1 MKPHDKLIQELHQG
15 KLSRR
20 EFLQKAV
27 ALGAAGTVSGSL
39 FSTQALA
46 STPKRGGHMRVA
58 TNQGSSTDS
67 LNPILLTSGHTNF
80 LHYTIH
86 NQLTEIDAYGQL
98 QPLIAE
104 SFEIGA
110 DASEWVFKL
119 RKDVVFHNGKT
130 LTSDDVIASLGRHRG
145 EESASAMKSFME
157 QIVGLSKDGD
167 HIVKIKLD
175 TASVDFPVILG
186 ASSLG
191 ILPSVNGKVEAFDVG
206 CGSYM
211 LEAFE
216 PGQYSKVKRN
226 PNHFMSDRAFV
237 DSAEIVTIADPTAR
251 TNALLTGEVDVIADI
266 DSTTADR
273 LKGRNG
279 IKVIDVASTLHYTF
293 PMRTDMAP
301 FDNNHVRMAL
311 KLSIDRQDVLDKI
324 LGGYGSLGNDHP
336 ISPANRYH
344 NPDLEQ
350 RVYDPDKAKWHL
362 KQAGLDSLNVELS
375 ASEGLYNGA
384 LDSAVLFSEHA
395 KQSGIGLT
403 AKRTPDDGYWSDVW
417 LKHPWCAS
425 YWSGRPTEDWMFT
438 QGYSSTSNWNETY
451 WKNDQFNQLLVAA
464 RGETDEGK
472 RRQMYYDMQSI
483 CRDDCGSVIHVFAN
497 HLQAQTDKVGVP
509 DKIAGN
515 WELDGFKILE
525 RWWMNS

>member
-1 MKPHDKLIQELHQG
+1 GDNMKPHDKLIQELHQG

-273 LKGRNG
+273 LKGR
-279 IKVIDVASTLHYTF
+279 
-293 PMRTDMAP
+293 
-301 FDNNHVRMAL
+301 
-311 KLSIDRQDVLDKI
+311 
-324 LGGYGSLGNDHP
+324 
-336 ISPANRYH
+336 
-344 NPDLEQ
+344 
-350 RVYDPDKAKWHL
+350 
-362 KQAGLDSLNVELS
+362 
-375 ASEGLYNGA
+375 
-384 LDSAVLFSEHA
+384 
-395 KQSGIGLT
+395 
-403 AKRTPDDGYWSDVW
+403 
-417 LKHPWCAS
+417 
-425 YWSGRPTEDWMFT
+425 
-438 QGYSSTSNWNETY
+438 
-451 WKNDQFNQLLVAA
+451 
-464 RGETDEGK
+464 
-472 RRQMYYDMQSI
+472 
-483 CRDDCGSVIHVFAN
+483 
-497 HLQAQTDKVGVP
+497 
-509 DKIAGN
+509 
-515 WELDGFKILE
+515 
-525 RWWMNS
+525 